1 MIKRV
6 VLVAA
11 LSLGMAACAHKMKP
25 VEMDKNSNPS
35 AEIEVQGRELQEARN
50 HHVDVLSPDNYKD
63 AEKHWEKAKTA
74 LQKDK
79 DNEKILEEVG
89 YSKAYLSEA
98 NTVAARSQSSL
109 QDVMTAREAAMKAR
123 ADQMYEKDF
132 AKADDDF
139 KGLSK
144 DLENDKDAPSANK
157 VEKLQGKY
165 FDLQVK
171 AMQKDRLGGVYSA
184 LEDAEKNRA
193 KHYAPETYEQTK
205 IKLGTAEKM
214 IENNRSEPAAA
225 DQAVNDARISAD
237 KLAFVLAH
245 AKESGGKDSEKL
257 ALALYDQQQ
266 AGKSLQSRLSDEE
279 RAKAGLNSQLSDT
292 RLQLRDTRS
301 GLTAAQ
307 QRAQAVERENKGLE
321 SQVDFQRKID
331 EVRTRFSADEADVY
345 QQGQNVVLRL
355 KKVQFPT
362 NKAELPTAASPTMDK
377 VKAVIADLGANKV
390 IVEGHTDSIG
400 TEDVNKKLS
409 EARAETVKQA
419 LAKDVNGGMI
429 ESVGYGD
436 TKPLTT
442 NKTKEGRA
450 QNRRVD
456 IIITPSSATNAET
469 QVE

>member
-11 LSLGMAACAHKMKP
+11 LSLGMAACAHKVKP
-25 VEMDKNSNPS
+25 VEMDKSANPS

-50 HHVDVLSPDNYKD
+50 HHVDVLAPSEYKD
-63 AEKHWEKAKTA
+63 AEDHWEKAKTA
-74 LQKDK
+74 LNKDK
-79 DNEKILEEVG
+79 DNEKILEQVG
-89 YSKAYLSEA
+89 YSKAYLAEA
-98 NTVAARSQSSL
+98 NTVAARSQPIL
-109 QDVMTAREAAMKAR
+109 NDIMIAREGAMKAR
-123 ADQMYEKDF
+123 ANELYKKEFKNV
-132 AKADDDF
+132 DDDF
-139 KGLSK
+139 KDIAK
-144 DLENDKDAPSANK
+144 DLDKDKDAPSAKK
-157 VEKLQGKY
+157 VEKVQQAY
-165 FDLQVK
+165 FDLQTRG
-171 AMQKDRLGGVYSA
+171 MQRDRLGGVYSA
-184 LEDAEKNRA
+184 LENAEKRRA

-205 IKLGTAEKM
+205 IKLQTAEKM
-214 IENNRSEPAAA
+214 IENNRSEPSAA
-225 DQAVNDARISAD
+225 DQAVNEARLQAE
-237 KLAFVLAH
+237 KLNFVVDH
-245 AKESGGKDSEKL
+245 VKENGGKDAEKL
-257 ALALYDQQQ
+257 ALTLWAEEQE
-266 AGKSLQSRLSDEE
+266 GRNLQSRLTDEQ
-279 RAKAGLNSQLSDT
+279 RAKAGLSSQLNDT
-292 RLQLRDTRS
+292 RSQLNATRS

-307 QRAQAVERENKGLE
+307 QRAMAAERENKGLE
-321 SQVDFQRKID
+321 SQVDMQRKID

-362 NKAELPTAASPTMDK
+362 NKAELPSAANPTIDK
-377 VKAVIADLGANKV
+377 VKEVIADLGANKI

-419 LAKDVNGGMI
+419 LAKDVNGSTI

-436 TKPLTT
+436 THPLTT

-456 IIITPSSATNAET
+456 IIITPSTATNAET